1 MAKKLSIKNISW
13 LNTSFLTITPI
24 LAALGL
30 VLHTQ
35 LFDFHWGLALL
46 FFTMYILT
54 GMAITGGYHR
64 LFSHRSYKA
73 ASWLK
78 FLYLCFGAAAFQ
90 NSAMKWSAD
99 HRRHHAK
106 VDTEQDPYSIKE
118 GFWYSHILWI
128 LFKPEGE
135 HSKECPDLKKDR
147 MLVLQDRYYIIVA
160 SLFGFLLPTLI
171 GYAFGDALGG
181 LVYGGLLRVVVV
193 HHCTF
198 FINSLCH
205 FVGKQTYT
213 DENSARDSFVMALF
227 TYGEGY
233 HNFHHKFQ
241 GDYRNGLRWYHFDP
255 TKWLIA
261 LMAWFGA
268 AQSLVKVPDEEIF
281 KAKLRMQQ
289 KRLNQKLNRLDPILE
304 EMRLKVESAQR
315 QWRVKKRDYQRL
327 KKDLSEQGRLKLQE
341 MTYEMDKAK
350 LEFQNNYAQYR
361 LYVRSQLAQAKLA
374 VS

>member
-1 MAKKLSIKNISW
+1 MAKKLSFKNISW
-13 LNTSFLTITPI
+13 LNTSFLTLTPI
-24 LAALGL
+24 LAILGL
-30 VLHTQ
+30 VLHSQ
-35 LFDFHWGLALL
+35 MFDFHWGLAVL
-46 FFTMYILT
+46 FFAMYILT
-54 GMAITGGYHR
+54 GLGITGGYHR

-73 ASWLK
+73 ANWLK

-106 VDTEQDPYSIKE
+106 VDTKDDPYSIKE

-128 LFKPEGE
+128 FFKSEGK
-135 HSKECPDLKKDR
+135 HSTECPDLKKDAW
-147 MLVLQDRYYIIVA
+147 VVFQDKHYILIA
-160 SLFGFLLPTLI
+160 SFFGFLLPTLI

-205 FVGKQTYT
+205 YVGKQTYT
-213 DENSARDSFVMALF
+213 DENSARDSFIMALF

-255 TKWLIA
+255 TKWLIVM
-261 LMAWFGA
+261 MAWLGA
-268 AQSLVKVPDEEIF
+268 AKNLVKVPDEEIF

-327 KKDLSEQGRLKLQE
+327 KEDLSEQGRQKLQE

-350 LEFQNNYAQYR
+350 LEFHNHYAQYR
-361 LYVRSQLAQAKLA
+361 LYVRNQLAQAKLA